1 MKIILSL
8 VLMLAGWVLYFVLT
22 FAGFYRLYPFESYAL
37 MVIAIWLA
45 WSVARRK
52 GGWWRYVICGFVSL
66 LSVLFI
72 YWTAVFSQLPEKRL
86 LTTVE
91 LKLNFLAPVFNGDL
105 YGTGKCVKVGKQLG
119 LGEASVV
126 DASGRLAAHGTS
138 TVMIL
143 DSLPADPAADMPPK
157 YL

>member
-8 VLMLAGWVLYFVLT
+8 VLLLAGWVLYFVLT

-52 GGWWRYVICGFVSL
+52 GGWWRYIICGFVSL

-72 YWTAVFSQLPEKRL
+72 YWTAVFSQLPDQQLAVSVGEEL
-86 LTTVE
+86 FPITLTDQNGNTFNSPD
-91 LKLNFLAPVFNGDL
+91 LK
-105 YGTGKCVKVGKQLG
+105 
-119 LGEASVV
+119 
-126 DASGRLAAHGTS
+126 GTS
-138 TVMIL
+138 SAL
-143 DSLPADPAADMPPK
+143 
-157 YL
+157 YLFYRGDW